1 MSQKKFGRK
10 SAIGAGVAAI
20 VLAWA
25 GSALAD
31 QPVPYQTGLL
41 PSASPVMDQITSFHT
56 LLLWIIT
63 FICVFVLALLVWI
76 VIRYNKRA
84 NPVPSK
90 THHNTILEVAWT
102 VIPVVILVIIAIPS
116 FKLL

>member
-10 SAIGAGVAAI
+10 SGIAAGVAAAI
-20 VLAWA
+20 LAWS

-56 LLLWIIT
+56 LLVWIIVAIT
-63 FICVFVLALLVWI
+63 LFVLALLVWI

-84 NPVPSK
+84 NPMPSK

-102 VIPVVILVIIAIPS
+102 IIPVIILVII
-116 FKLL
+116 